1 MKRLQY
7 AYSQLH
13 NAISL
18 LTAVSADVEDV
29 HYGAVMGV
37 VGQLELLREVVNLKD
52 TAENVSEALQ
62 IDVAAMLGESAFG
75 LGPRSLLD
83 DYASVRLESVAAA
96 VLSIQ
101 SRYLDADDKPLR
113 MIGNAMYE
121 ARLWIAAAKHAVN
134 SELNAFPEIYLA
146 A

>member
-7 AYSQLH
+7 ARSQLH
-13 NAISL
+13 SAISL

-37 VGQLELLREVVNLKD
+37 VGQLELLLEVVSLKD
-52 TAENVSEALQ
+52 SAENVSDALK
-62 IDVAAMLGESAFG
+62 IDVAAMLGESAFAM
-75 LGPRSLLD
+75 GPRSLLD

-113 MIGNAMYE
+113 MIGSTMYE